1 MSRLL
6 RSLSTAALA
15 ATCIAALATALSA
28 QDTHSG
34 PRVRKVLSI
43 GHHPRV
49 DGIRINYRDRD
60 VDLVRGANITIWS
73 PYEDFSGGQVIGA
86 AIGLPLTVAGDIRG
100 VGLGLAGV
108 GAQENM
114 HGIMLGG
121 LGVGAG
127 GDVRGLALGGVG
139 LGAGGDLR
147 GIAVGGIGAGVGGSV
162 RGAAAGLVGVGAGGN
177 VRGIAVGGIGAGI
190 GGDLRGLAVGGIG
203 AGVGGSVRGIA
214 VGGLGVGAGGNV
226 RGITVGG
233 IGVGAGGSI
242 RGISIGGFG
251 VGAGN
256 GIHGITVGGIGV
268 GTGGTASGIAVAGL
282 GVGAPRIR
290 GGAAAMIVGTENA
303 RGVVI
308 APALFRTERGGRLT
322 GASLSSVNA
331 IRGTQHGLTIGL
343 VNYAERLQGV
353 QIGAININK
362 GASGPFKVLPI
373 INVGR

>member
-6 RSLSTAALA
+6 RSLPTAAIA
-15 ATCIAALATALSA
+15 ATSIAALAPALAPALSA

-49 DGIRINYRDRD
+49 DGIRINYRDRE

-73 PYEDFSGGQVIGA
+73 PYEDFSGGPVIGA
-86 AIGLPLTVAGDIRG
+86 AIGLPITVAGDIRG
-100 VGLGLAGV
+100 IGLGLAGV
-108 GAQENM
+108 GAEENM

-127 GDVRGLALGGVG
+127 GDLRGLALGGVG
-139 LGAGGDLR
+139 LGAGGNLR
-147 GIAVGGIGAGVGGSV
+147 GIAVGGIGT
-162 RGAAAGLVGVGAGGN
+162 
-177 VRGIAVGGIGAGI
+177 GI

-203 AGVGGSVRGIA
+203 TGVGGSVRGIA
-214 VGGLGVGAGGNV
+214 VGGVGVGAGGNV

-242 RGISIGGFG
+242 RGISIGGVG

-268 GTGGTASGIAVAGL
+268 GTGGTASGITVAGL

>member
-1 MSRLL
+1 MFRLI
-6 RSLSTAALA
+6 RSLATAALA
-15 ATCIAALATALSA
+15 ATAIAALAPALSA
-28 QDTHSG
+28 QETHSG

-86 AIGLPLTVAGDIRG
+86 AIGLPITVAGDIRG

-108 GAQENM
+108 GAEEKM
-114 HGIMLGG
+114 RGIMLGG

-127 GDVRGLALGGVG
+127 GDVRGLAVGGVG
-139 LGAGGDLR
+139 LGAGGSLR
-147 GIAVGGIGAGVGGSV
+147 GIAVGGIGTGIGGDL
-162 RGAAAGLVGVGAGGN
+162 RGM
-177 VRGIAVGGIGAGI
+177 AVGGIGAGI
-190 GGDLRGLAVGGIG
+190 GGSVRGMAFGGIG
-203 AGVGGSVRGIA
+203 VGAGGSVRGITIGGVGVG
-214 VGGLGVGAGGNV
+214 VGGSV

-233 IGVGAGGSI
+233 IGVGSGG
-242 RGISIGGFG
+242 GT
-251 VGAGN
+251 
-256 GIHGITVGGIGV
+256 HGITVGGIGV
-268 GTGGTASGIAVAGL
+268 GTGGTASGITVAGL

-290 GGAAAMIVGTENA
+290 GGAAAMIVATENA

-353 QIGAININK
+353 QIGVININK
-362 GASGPFKVLPI
+362 GASGPFKVLPFV
-373 INVGR
+373 NVGR